1 MTYPSSGPP
10 RGCTLCGHLPPHSKV
25 VEAVLSTPV
34 DSSCPTHQLNCPTLL
49 MCCLQGDYVMA
60 IDRDTVIDAAA
71 WVAATDSFHPVH
83 MNHSRNRPNVVRYY
97 ERAAGRVAFFTTR
110 DIQPGEELLFNYGA
124 AYWKGREH
132 LELP

>member
-1 MTYPSSGPP
+1 MRPISHRGLHRVHTLWPPLNSGMV
-10 RGCTLCGHLPPHSKV
+10 RAVLCTL
-25 VEAVLSTPV
+25 V
-34 DSSCPTHQLNCPTLL
+34 DSSCPTFL
-49 MCCLQGDYVMA
+49 MFCLQGDYVMA

-97 ERAAGRVAFFTTR
+97 ERAAGRVAFCATR